1 MDPKRQQQFVDAMSF
16 SHIHPSYG
24 LNHLVDN
31 FDFGSGT
38 IVDIGGSHGQVSVA
52 IAQKFPHVRCIV
64 QDLPDTIAGLRDMV
78 PQELN
83 GRVLGM
89 KHDFLTLQP
98 VEGADIYLL
107 RWILH
112 DWSDKYCIKILQNLI
127 PALRKGTK
135 IVINDICIPEPGQ
148 LGPRA
153 DRGLR

>member
-1 MDPKRQQQFVDAMSF
+1 M
-16 SHIHPSYG
+16 
-24 LNHLVDN
+24 
-31 FDFGSGT
+31 
-38 IVDIGGSHGQVSVA
+38 
-52 IAQKFPHVRCIV
+52 
-64 QDLPDTIAGLRDMV
+64 
-78 PQELN
+78 
-83 GRVLGM
+83 
-89 KHDFLTLQP
+89 QP

>member
-1 MDPKRQQQFVDAMSF
+1 
-16 SHIHPSYG
+16 
-24 LNHLVDN
+24 
-31 FDFGSGT
+31 
-38 IVDIGGSHGQVSVA
+38 
-52 IAQKFPHVRCIV
+52 V
-64 QDLPDTIAGLRDMV
+64 QDLTDTIAGLCDMV
-78 PQELN
+78 PPELN

-107 RWILH
+107 PWILH